1 MSKAVFSARNAPGR
15 APNPRSNPANGA
27 SSDRGT
33 LRPEGLTACLFHEAP
48 RLLDE
53 DLGVEGL
60 AHEIAH
66 ARVERALAWVAT
78 GLDARRGD
86 ELIGMMRSE

>member
-1 MSKAVFSARNAPGR
+1 
-15 APNPRSNPANGA
+15 
-27 SSDRGT
+27 
-33 LRPEGLTACLFHEAP
+33 
-48 RLLDE
+48 LDE

-66 ARVERALAWVAT
+66 ARVERALACVAT
-78 GLDARRGD
+78 GLEARRGD